1 MPMRAPKSEPP
12 AESAVHRVMAQ
23 FNDLGWAPTENK
35 SHDLGTDIFLRSGIG
50 DSIWEPWWERKLTAA
65 LRTSVALR
73 ATTHGTAAT
82 SQDREGL
89 AIQPERSRGA
99 PR

>member
-35 SHDLGTDIFLRSGIG
+35 SHDLGTDLFLQVR
-50 DSIWEPWWERKLTAA
+50 ERRFDL
-65 LRTSVALR
+65 
-73 ATTHGTAAT
+73 GTMV
-82 SQDREGL
+82 
-89 AIQPERSRGA
+89 GA
-99 PR
+99 QVS